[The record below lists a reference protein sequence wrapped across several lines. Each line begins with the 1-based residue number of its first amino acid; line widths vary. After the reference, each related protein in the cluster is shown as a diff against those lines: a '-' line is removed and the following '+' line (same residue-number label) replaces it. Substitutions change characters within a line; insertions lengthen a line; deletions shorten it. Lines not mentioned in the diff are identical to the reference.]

1 MEMTGTPGNTS
12 TPQQK
17 GVVSMFKAKPGK
29 LIQVQVKKGPLPHTS
44 YNLLFARW
52 IQFQVQHSATT
63 DVGSRCCV

>member
-1 MEMTGTPGNTS
+1 MTGTPGNTS

-17 GVVSMFKAKPGK
+17 GVVSMSGK

-63 DVGSRCCV
+63 DAGSRCCV